1 VAKKTALR
9 LTWRLRATISTS
21 LGSHVVISPSALA
34 SASAMEFSVLLL
46 EERAC
51 YALPRDGQ
59 I

>member
-1 VAKKTALR
+1 VAKNTALR

-46 EERAC
+46 EEGGC
-51 YALPRDGQ
+51 YALTGGAQ